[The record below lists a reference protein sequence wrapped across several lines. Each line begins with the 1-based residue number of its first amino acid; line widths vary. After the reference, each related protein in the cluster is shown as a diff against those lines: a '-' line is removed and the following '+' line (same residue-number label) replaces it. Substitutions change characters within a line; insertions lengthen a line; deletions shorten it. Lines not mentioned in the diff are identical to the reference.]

1 MQELGFLL
9 IIAALVILLTTWLG
23 YPAWL
28 RARAADHPPLPKPS
42 ARAWWPSV
50 TIVIVVRNAEASI
63 RGLLNNLMALA
74 YPGDARRI
82 LVVSDDSSDF
92 TNAIVRSFEH
102 RGVELLQTTRERG
115 NARAVNAARRHVR
128 SDIVVMMD
136 PEARLTPSALVS
148 LVAPF
153 ADPSVGVTYGHEQ
166 PAAGLDGRSRE
177 SAYTRY
183 ESMLRDGESR
193 IFGTVSARRS
203 LYAMRGPLFHAPA
216 PPWVS
221 PDFMITLLAAEHGY
235 RAVHVSEARCTLE
248 RPRSPRRD
256 YARTTWAVG
265 RDVLTLLRKP
275 HLLNPRRY
283 GEFSWMLMGHKVG
296 RWLTPWAIL
305 AGSAG
310 IALLTAWYAWARVA
324 AVTGLALAIIV
335 GLLALIPSRGA
346 LSRIAALP
354 GHVAATTMAMAHGTW
369 KALRARAALRNGLE
383 PTLQVSRGPFAARY

>member
-1 MQELGFLL
+1 MHELAFLL
-9 IIAALVILLTTWLG
+9 ITTALVILLTTWLG
-23 YPAWL
+23 YPIWL
-28 RARAADHPPLPKPS
+28 RARAAHHPPLPKPA

-50 TIVIVVRNAEASI
+50 TIVLVVRNAERSI
-63 RGLLNNLMALA
+63 GSLLNNLLALA

-82 LVVSDDSSDF
+82 LVVSDHSTDF
-92 TNAIVRSFEH
+92 TDAIVRTFEH
-102 RGVELLQTTRERG
+102 RGVELLRLMRERG
-115 NARAVNAARRHVR
+115 NARAVNAARRYVR

-136 PEARLTPSALVS
+136 PEARLAPSTLVS

-153 ADPSVGVTYGHEQ
+153 AEPSVGVTYGHELR
-166 PAAGLDGRSRE
+166 AAAFDGNGKE

-193 IFGTVSARRS
+193 VFGTVSARRS

-221 PDFMITLLAAEHGY
+221 PDFLATLLAAEHGY
-235 RAVHVSEARCTLE
+235 RAVHVTEARCTLE

-256 YARTTWAVG
+256 YARTAWAVG
-265 RDVLTLLRKP
+265 RDALTLLRKP

-283 GEFSWMLMGHKVG
+283 GDFSWMLMGHKVG

-305 AGSAG
+305 AGYAG
-310 IALLTAWYAWARVA
+310 VALLTAWYGWARWTA
-324 AVTGLALAIIV
+324 AAGLALAIIV
-335 GLLALIPSRGA
+335 GLLAFIPSRGA

-354 GHVAATTMAMAHGTW
+354 GHIAATTMAMAHGTW
-369 KALRARAALRNGLE
+369 KALRARTALRNGME
-383 PTLQVSRGPFAARY
+383 PTLQVSRGPFAA